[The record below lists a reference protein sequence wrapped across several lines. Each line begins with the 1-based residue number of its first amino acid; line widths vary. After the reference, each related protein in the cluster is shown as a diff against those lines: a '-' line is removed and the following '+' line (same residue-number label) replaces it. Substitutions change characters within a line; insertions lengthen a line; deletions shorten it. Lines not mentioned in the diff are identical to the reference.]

1 MDGGKKRKENFTD
14 GEIRKLLE
22 MFSENK
28 DTLTSKFNNSNTNK
42 RKMIKWRE
50 MTAAINECSSGG
62 RTVKEVRKKWK
73 DLLSRAKKD
82 KTLLKK
88 TPTGGGP
95 LPKTSDEELEDE
107 CDVVTD
113 TCEMERDAESPEP
126 SCAPQ
131 EKSVTRPQAASRKR
145 DYDELQRVLL
155 EKEIVRVEAE
165 TAKLVTEKEKLD
177 LEKEKIKLE
186 IRLLENVLETIL
198 SLKKKRV
205 PAVSKEKPSYSALF
219 KFPVKCA
226 FSQDPCVMRRT
237 GPL

>member
-22 MFSENK
+22 MFAENK

-88 TPTGGGP
+88 PPTGGGP
-95 LPKTSDEELEDE
+95 LPKTSPYSDIIIDIFGEESLAFVGLNGVDSSASLPDERDEELEDE

-113 TCEMERDAESPEP
+113 TCG
-126 SCAPQ
+126 
-131 EKSVTRPQAASRKR
+131 RPTVGHS
-145 DYDELQRVLL
+145 
-155 EKEIVRVEAE
+155 
-165 TAKLVTEKEKLD
+165 
-177 LEKEKIKLE
+177 
-186 IRLLENVLETIL
+186 
-198 SLKKKRV
+198 
-205 PAVSKEKPSYSALF
+205 
-219 KFPVKCA
+219 
-226 FSQDPCVMRRT
+226 
-237 GPL
+237 

>member
-22 MFSENK
+22 MFAENK

-42 RKMIKWRE
+42 RKMIKWGE

-88 TPTGGGP
+88 PPTGGGP

-186 IRLLENVLETIL
+186 IRLLEKRARDHIVTEEEGFSFTIL
-198 SLKKKRV
+198 
-205 PAVSKEKPSYSALF
+205 
-219 KFPVKCA
+219 
-226 FSQDPCVMRRT
+226 T